1 MAIDSRHSVPT
12 FTIEDT
18 SSWVLRI
25 GVIASVTVMLIGIF
39 VSFLHNH
46 VEVERMQHATF
57 DYQPSTIWLG
67 LRQIRGKAII
77 ETGIYLLVLT
87 PVMRVI
93 TSMALFAVKERDWLY
108 ATITLLVLLLTLA
121 GFVLVR

>member
-1 MAIDSRHSVPT
+1 MEIDSRHSGPR

-25 GVIASVTVMLIGIF
+25 SVVASVAVMLIGIS

-46 VEVERMQHATF
+46 VEVERMQHSTF

-67 LRQIRGKAII
+67 LRQVRGKAII
-77 ETGIYLLVLT
+77 ETGIYLLVRT

-93 TSMALFAVKERDWLY
+93 TSMALFVVKERDWLY
-108 ATITLLVLLLTLA
+108 AAITFLVLVLTLA
-121 GFVLVR
+121 GLVLVR